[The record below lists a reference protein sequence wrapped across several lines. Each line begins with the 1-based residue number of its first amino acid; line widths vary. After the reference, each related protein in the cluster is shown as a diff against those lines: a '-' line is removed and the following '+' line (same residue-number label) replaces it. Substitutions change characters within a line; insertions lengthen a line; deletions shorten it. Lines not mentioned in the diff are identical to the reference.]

1 VQDHRRAGP
10 TESVEV
16 TEQVAVEQVRA
27 GDREAYAVLV
37 RLYAVAARRAAV
49 LFGAGPDAEDVVQTA
64 FLKAYHAFSRFQ
76 DGAEFRPWLLRIVI
90 NEAKNAARANG
101 WRQPRPPGSP
111 RWTSSSPTTIQPRL
125 RWPATAADSCS
136 PRCAHCLSRSDG

>member
-16 TEQVAVEQVRA
+16 TEQVVVEQVRA
-27 GDREAYAVLV
+27 GDRDAYAVLV
-37 RLYAVAARRAAV
+37 RLYAVAASRAAV

-76 DGAEFRPWLLRIVI
+76 DGAEFRPWLLRFVI
-90 NEAKNAARANG
+90 NEAKNTARANG
-101 WRQPRPPGSP
+101 RGSRDRPVRRGGRPAHRRRSSHVCAGRRPPP
-111 RWTSSSPTTIQPRL
+111 
-125 RWPATAADSCS
+125 PAARRGAHTA
-136 PRCAHCLSRSDG
+136 